1 MEWCSSKLGKEMPSP
16 VLRNLALDLLEAL
29 ERLNLIVGLQW
40 LSSHMRTSVGAAE
53 ARAEAMERRLKQTH
67 QSTFTG

>member
-1 MEWCSSKLGKEMPSP
+1 MPSP

>member
-1 MEWCSSKLGKEMPSP
+1 MPSP

-40 LSSHMRTSVGAAE
+40 LSSHMRASVGAAA